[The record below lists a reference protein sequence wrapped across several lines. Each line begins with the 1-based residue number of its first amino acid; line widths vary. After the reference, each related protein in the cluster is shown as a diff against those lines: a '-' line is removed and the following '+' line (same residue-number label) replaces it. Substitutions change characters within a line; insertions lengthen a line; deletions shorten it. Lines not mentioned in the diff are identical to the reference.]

1 MRLLIVRHGDPDYI
15 NDSLTEKGEREA
27 ELLSDRIAKEKIDEV
42 YISPL
47 GRARKTAEA
56 CLKKMDPDIKPVTFD
71 WLMEFAPRI
80 KRPDKP
86 ERESICWDWM
96 PKDWTKEDVF
106 FDFDK
111 WTTHPVFKEA
121 DVEREVK
128 RVYTEFEKFL
138 GEHGYVKEGRYFKA
152 VEPNDKTIVFF
163 CHFGLEC
170 VLLSFLLNIPVML
183 LWHGFIAAP
192 TAVTTIY
199 TEERLQGDAYFR
211 VSSFGDISHLYVA
224 DEPPAFSG
232 RFCELF
238 TNENERH

>member
-1 MRLLIVRHGDPDYI
+1 MRILIVRHGDPDYI

-27 ELLSDRIAKEKIDEV
+27 ELLSVRIAKEKIDEV
-42 YISPL
+42 YVSPL
-47 GRARKTAEA
+47 GRAKKTAEA
-56 CLKKMDPDIKPVTFD
+56 CLKKMDPGIKPVTLD

-80 KRPDKP
+80 KRPDKTD
-86 ERESICWDWM
+86 RESICWDWM

-106 FDFDK
+106 YDFDK
-111 WTTHPVFKEA
+111 WTAHPVFKEA
-121 DVEREVK
+121 DVEKEVK
-128 RVYTEFEKFL
+128 WVYTEFEKFL
-138 GEHGYVKEGRYFKA
+138 SDHGYVKEGRFFKA
-152 VEPNDKTIVFF
+152 EKPNDKTIVFF

-192 TAVTTIY
+192 TSVTTIY